1 MSRAPL
7 ARCRVIDLGII
18 TAGASTSAMLADL
31 GADVI
36 KVEASAYIDPFRM
49 WDKGL
54 GAEDWWNKSRFFD
67 FTNRNKRGLALD
79 LKTPK
84 GKELFLDL
92 VANADVIV
100 ENFRRGVLERLGL
113 GYDVLSAR
121 NPRLVLVSVTSQGQT
136 GPDAKA
142 ASFGSTLEATSG
154 LADLTRDAQ
163 DVPLISGILLNYPD
177 QIVSLYAA
185 GVATL
190 AVMEQRRT
198 GRGAWLDISQRELAS
213 FLCGE
218 HILAASAGAVAAPA
232 DAAAPPATKLVK
244 ASDGRWLLCHG
255 ATQADLD
262 RAVAALAPG
271 GRSTQDSTALTA
283 ALAEHDVQAIAVRNG
298 NDMLDAV
305 RRGETR
311 MAFAQAPDGSDVKG
325 LPLAFAGAPV
335 DIRRRAPELGEHN
348 VEILR
353 DLMGLDATEIAALAA
368 DGIIGSKPKA

>member
-7 ARCRVIDLGII
+7 AGCRVIDLGII

-36 KVEASAYIDPFRM
+36 KVESSAYIDPFRM

-54 GAEDWWNKSRFFD
+54 GAADWWNKSRFFD

-79 LKTPK
+79 LKTAK

-92 VANADVIV
+92 VANADIVV
-100 ENFRRGVLERLGL
+100 ENFRRGVMERLGL
-113 GYDVLSAR
+113 GFETLSAR
-121 NPRLVLVSVTSQGQT
+121 NPRLILVSVTSQGQT

-163 DVPLISGILLNYPD
+163 GVPLISGILLNYPD

-213 FLCGE
+213 FLVGE
-218 HILAASAGAVAAPA
+218 HILAASAGATPAPG
-232 DAAAPPATKLVK
+232 DAAAPPATKLVA

-255 ATQADLD
+255 ASRESLDQA
-262 RAVAALAPG
+262 ANVLAPG
-271 GRSTQDSTALTA
+271 GRSTKDAA
-283 ALAEHDVQAIAVRNG
+283 ALAMAFAEHDVQAIIVRNGEDMLEAVRNG
-298 NDMLDAV
+298 
-305 RRGETR
+305 ETR
-311 MAFAQAPDGSDVKG
+311 TAFAQTPDGTDVKG
-325 LPLAFAGAPV
+325 MPLTFAGMPLTITRHAP
-335 DIRRRAPELGEHN
+335 ALGEHN
-348 VEILR
+348 AEILR
-353 DLMGLDATEIAALAA
+353 DLLGLDETAISVLAA
-368 DGIIGSKPKA
+368 DGVIGSEPKV

>member
-7 ARCRVIDLGII
+7 AGCRVVDLGII

-36 KVEASAYIDPFRM
+36 KVEASAYIDPFRA

-54 GAEDWWNKSRFFD
+54 GAADWWNKSRFFD

-79 LKTPK
+79 LKTAK

-92 VANADVIV
+92 VANADVVV

-113 GYDVLSAR
+113 GYDTLAAR

-163 DVPLISGILLNYPD
+163 GVPLISGILLNYPD

-213 FLCGE
+213 FLLGE
-218 HILAASAGAVAAPA
+218 HILAASAGAVSAPA
-232 DAAAPPATKLVK
+232 DAATPPATKLVL
-244 ASDGRWLLCHG
+244 AGDGRWLLCHG
-255 ATQADLD
+255 ASLESLD
-262 RAVAALAPG
+262 QVAEALAPG
-271 GRSTQDSTALTA
+271 GRSSKNAASLIA
-283 ALAEHDVQAIAVRNG
+283 ALARRDVQAIVVRNG
-298 NDMLDAV
+298 DDMLEAV
-305 RRGETR
+305 RRGETQ
-311 MAFAQAPDGSDVKG
+311 MAFAQTPDGTDVKG
-325 LPLAFAGAPV
+325 LPLAFAGAPLA
-335 DIRRRAPELGEHN
+335 ISRRAPALGEHN
-348 VEILR
+348 EEILR
-353 DLMGLDATEIAALAA
+353 DLLGLDAAAIAAVEA
-368 DGIIGSKPKA
+368 DGVIGAKPKA

>member
-7 ARCRVIDLGII
+7 AGCRVIDLGII

-79 LKTPK
+79 LKTAK
-84 GKELFLDL
+84 GKALFLDL
-92 VANADVIV
+92 VANADVVV

-121 NPRLVLVSVTSQGQT
+121 NPRLVLVSVTSQGRT

-163 DVPLISGILLNYPD
+163 GVPLISGILLNYPD

-218 HILAASAGAVAAPA
+218 HILAASAGAAAAPA
-232 DAAAPPATKLVK
+232 DAAPPPATKLI
-244 ASDGRWLLCHG
+244 ATADGRWLLCHG
-255 ATQADLD
+255 ASQECIDG
-262 RAVAALAPG
+262 AAATLAPD
-271 GRSTQDSTALTA
+271 GRSALDAASLTA
-283 ALAEHDVQAIAVRNG
+283 ALAAQDVQAIAVRNG
-298 NDMLDAV
+298 SDMLEAV

-311 MAFAQAPDGSDVKG
+311 LAFAQAPDGTDVKG
-325 LPLAFAGAPV
+325 MPLAFAGAPLT
-335 DIRRRAPELGEHN
+335 IQRRAPGLGEHN
-348 VEILR
+348 AEILR
-353 DLMGLDATEIAALAA
+353 DVLGLSETAIAELQAA
-368 DGIIGSKPKA
+368 NVIGDRPKS

>member
-1 MSRAPL
+1 MTHAPL
-7 ARCRVIDLGII
+7 AGCRVVDLGII

-92 VANADVIV
+92 VAKADVVV

-121 NPRLVLVSVTSQGQT
+121 NPRLVLVSVTSQGQI

-154 LADLTRDAQ
+154 LSDLTRDG
-163 DVPLISGILLNYPD
+163 DGVPLISGILLNYPD

-190 AVMEQRRT
+190 AVMAQRRT
-198 GRGAWLDISQRELAS
+198 GQGAWLDISQRELAS

-218 HILAASAGAVAAPA
+218 HILAASAEAVPAPR
-232 DAAAPPATKLVK
+232 DAAEPPATKLV
-244 ASDGRWLLCHG
+244 ATSDERWLLCHG
-255 ATQADLD
+255 ASRADLD
-262 RAVAALAPG
+262 RVMAVQAPNGRSALNSAAFTAAAVA
-271 GRSTQDSTALTA
+271 Q
-283 ALAEHDVQAIAVRNG
+283 DVQAVPVRNG
-298 NDMLDAV
+298 DDMLAAV

-311 MAFAQAPDGSDVKG
+311 MAFARTPDGSDVKG
-325 LPLAFAGAPV
+325 MPLAFAGAPLK
-335 DIRRRAPELGEHN
+335 IQRRAPGLGEHN
-348 VEILR
+348 AEILR
-353 DLMGLDATEIAALAA
+353 DLLGLDEAAIAALAV
-368 DGIIGSKPKA
+368 DGVIGTRPKP

>member
-7 ARCRVIDLGII
+7 AGCRVVDLGII

-36 KVEASAYIDPFRM
+36 KVEASAYIDPFRA

-54 GAEDWWNKSRFFD
+54 GAADWWNKSRFFD

-79 LKTPK
+79 LKTAK

-92 VANADVIV
+92 VANADVVV
-100 ENFRRGVLERLGL
+100 ENFRRGVLDRLGL
-113 GYDVLSAR
+113 GFDTLSAR

-163 DVPLISGILLNYPD
+163 GVPLISGILLNYPD

-213 FLCGE
+213 FLVGE
-218 HILAASAGAVAAPA
+218 HILAASAGTVPAPG
-232 DAAAPPATKLVK
+232 DAAAPPATKLVA

-255 ATQADLD
+255 ASRESLD
-262 RAVAALAPG
+262 RAVEALAPG
-271 GRSTQDSTALTA
+271 GRSTKASAALTA
-283 ALAEHDVQAIAVRNG
+283 AFAEQDVQVAVVRNG
-298 NDMLDAV
+298 DDMLEAV
-305 RRGETR
+305 RRGETQ
-311 MAFAQAPDGSDVKG
+311 MAFAQTPDGTDVKG
-325 LPLAFAGAPV
+325 LPLAFAGAPLA
-335 DIRRRAPELGEHN
+335 ISRRAPALGEHN
-348 VEILR
+348 AEILR
-353 DLMGLDATEIAALAA
+353 DLLGLDAAAIAALEA
-368 DGIIGSKPKA
+368 GSVIGAKPKA

>member
-7 ARCRVIDLGII
+7 AGCRVIDLGII

-54 GAEDWWNKSRFFD
+54 GAEDWWNRSRFFD

-92 VANADVIV
+92 VANADVII

-121 NPRLVLVSVTSQGQT
+121 NPRVVLVSVTSQGQI

-163 DVPLISGILLNYPD
+163 GVPLISGILLNYPD

-198 GRGAWLDISQRELAS
+198 GRGAWLDVSQRELAS
-213 FLCGE
+213 FLIGE
-218 HILAASAGAVAAPA
+218 RILAASAGVVAPPPNAAV
-232 DAAAPPATKLVK
+232 PPATKLI
-244 ASDGRWLLCHG
+244 AAGDGRWLLCHG
-255 ATQADLD
+255 ASHESIE
-262 RAVAALAPG
+262 RAVASLAPDE
-271 GRSTQDSTALTA
+271 RPSNDAVALTA
-283 ALAEHDVQAIAVRNG
+283 ALAEQDVQAVVVRNG

-305 RRGETR
+305 RSGETR
-311 MAFAQAPDGSDVKG
+311 MAFAQAPDGTDVKG
-325 LPLAFAGAPV
+325 MPLAFAGAPLK
-335 DIRRRAPELGEHN
+335 IQRRAPGLGEHN
-348 VEILR
+348 AEILR
-353 DLMGLDATEIAALAA
+353 DLLGLDEATIAELEAA
-368 DGIIGSKPKA
+368 NVIGTRPKV

>member
-7 ARCRVIDLGII
+7 AGCRVIDLGII

-79 LKTPK
+79 LKTPR

-121 NPRLVLVSVTSQGQT
+121 NPRVVLVSVTSQGQT

-163 DVPLISGILLNYPD
+163 GVPLISGILLNYPD

-190 AVMEQRRT
+190 AVMEQRHT

-213 FLCGE
+213 FLVGE

-232 DAAAPPATKLVK
+232 DAAAPPATKLVET
-244 ASDGRWLLCHG
+244 SDGRWLLCHG

-262 RAVAALAPG
+262 RAVAALASD
-271 GRSTQDSTALTA
+271 GRSTQDSAALTA
-283 ALAEHDVQAIAVRNG
+283 ALAEQDVQAIAVRNG
-298 NDMLDAV
+298 SDMLDAV

-311 MAFAQAPDGSDVKG
+311 MAFARAPDGTDVKG
-325 LPLAFAGAPV
+325 LPLAFSGAPV

-353 DLMGLDATEIAALAA
+353 DLMGLDAAEIAALAA

>member
-7 ARCRVIDLGII
+7 AGCRVIDLGII

-92 VANADVIV
+92 VASADVIV

-121 NPRLVLVSVTSQGQT
+121 NSRLVLVSVTSQGQT

-163 DVPLISGILLNYPD
+163 GVPLISGILLNYPD

-185 GVATL
+185 GVAML
-190 AVMEQRRT
+190 AVTEQRRT

-213 FLCGE
+213 FLLGE
-218 HILAASAGAVAAPA
+218 HILAASAGAVAAPS
-232 DAAAPPATKLVK
+232 DAAVPPATKLV
-244 ASDGRWLLCHG
+244 AAGDGRWLLCHG
-255 ATQADLD
+255 ESHESLD
-262 RAVAALAPG
+262 RAVAALAPSG
-271 GRSTQDSTALTA
+271 QFAKDAVTLTA
-283 ALAEHDVQAIAVRNG
+283 ALAEQDVQAVVVRNG
-298 NDMLDAV
+298 DDMLNAV

-311 MAFAQAPDGSDVKG
+311 MAFAQTPDGADVKG
-325 LPLAFAGAPV
+325 MPLAFAGAPLK
-335 DIRRRAPELGEHN
+335 IQRRAPGLGEHN
-348 VEILR
+348 AEILR
-353 DLMGLDATEIAALAA
+353 DLLGLDEAAIAELEAA
-368 DGIIGSKPKA
+368 NVIGTQPKI

>member
-7 ARCRVIDLGII
+7 AGCRVIDLGII

-54 GAEDWWNKSRFFD
+54 GAPDWWNKSRFFD

-79 LKTPK
+79 LKTAK

-92 VANADVIV
+92 VANADVVV
-100 ENFRRGVLERLGL
+100 ENFRRGVLERLSL
-113 GYDVLSAR
+113 GFETLSAR

-163 DVPLISGILLNYPD
+163 GVPLISGILLNYPD

-213 FLCGE
+213 FLIGE
-218 HILAASAGAVAAPA
+218 HILAASAGAVPAPDDAAP
-232 DAAAPPATKLVK
+232 PPATKLVA

-255 ATQADLD
+255 ASRESLDQA
-262 RAVAALAPG
+262 ANVLAPG
-271 GRSTQDSTALTA
+271 GRSAKDAA
-283 ALAEHDVQAIAVRNG
+283 ALAMAFAEHDVQAIVVRNGDDMLEAVRNG
-298 NDMLDAV
+298 
-305 RRGETR
+305 ETR
-311 MAFAQAPDGSDVKG
+311 TAFALTPDGTDVKG
-325 LPLAFAGAPV
+325 LPLTFAGAPLT
-335 DIRRRAPELGEHN
+335 ITRRAPALGEHN
-348 VEILR
+348 AEILC
-353 DLMGLDATEIAALAA
+353 DLLGLDETVIAALAA
-368 DGIIGSKPKA
+368 DGVIGSKPKA

>member
-7 ARCRVIDLGII
+7 AGCRVIDLGII

-54 GAEDWWNKSRFFD
+54 GAPDWWNKSRFFD

-79 LKTPK
+79 LKTAK

-92 VANADVIV
+92 VANADVVV
-100 ENFRRGVLERLGL
+100 ENFRRGVLERLSL
-113 GYDVLSAR
+113 GFETLSAR

-163 DVPLISGILLNYPD
+163 GVPLISGILLNYPD

-198 GRGAWLDISQRELAS
+198 GRGAWL
-213 FLCGE
+213 
-218 HILAASAGAVAAPA
+218 GAVPAPDDAAP
-232 DAAAPPATKLVK
+232 PPATKLVA

-255 ATQADLD
+255 ASRESLDQA
-262 RAVAALAPG
+262 ANVLAPG
-271 GRSTQDSTALTA
+271 GRSAKDAA
-283 ALAEHDVQAIAVRNG
+283 ALAMAFAEHDVQAIVVRNGDDMLEAVRNG
-298 NDMLDAV
+298 
-305 RRGETR
+305 ETR
-311 MAFAQAPDGSDVKG
+311 TAFALTPDGTDVKG
-325 LPLAFAGAPV
+325 LPLTFAGAPLT
-335 DIRRRAPELGEHN
+335 ITRRAPALGEHN
-348 VEILR
+348 AEILC
-353 DLMGLDATEIAALAA
+353 DLLGLDETVIAALAA
-368 DGIIGSKPKA
+368 DGVIGSKPKA

>member
-1 MSRAPL
+1 MAPVFAVRELLDDAQYAAQRFL
-7 ARCRVIDLGII
+7 APSGARHAQKHWQVPTIPTVWNGQRFAPGDPAPAAMARRPCYEPRP
-18 TAGASTSAMLADL
+18 ARRMPRASTSASLPPAPAQSAMLADL

-79 LKTPK
+79 LKTAK

-92 VANADVIV
+92 VAKADVVV

-163 DVPLISGILLNYPD
+163 GVPLISGILLNYPD

-218 HILAASAGAVAAPA
+218 HVLAASAGAVAAPA
-232 DAAAPPATKLVK
+232 DAAPPPATKLV
-244 ASDGRWLLCHG
+244 ATGDSRWLLCHG
-255 ATQADLD
+255 ASR
-262 RAVAALAPG
+262 RASTGLWMRWRLAG
-271 GRSTQDSTALTA
+271 GRP
-283 ALAEHDVQAIAVRNG
+283 R
-298 NDMLDAV
+298 M
-305 RRGETR
+305 RR
-311 MAFAQAPDGSDVKG
+311 
-325 LPLAFAGAPV
+325 
-335 DIRRRAPELGEHN
+335 H
-348 VEILR
+348 
-353 DLMGLDATEIAALAA
+353 
-368 DGIIGSKPKA
+368 

>member
-1 MSRAPL
+1 MNRAPL
-7 ARCRVIDLGII
+7 AGCRIIDLGII

-54 GAEDWWNKSRFFD
+54 GAPDWWNKSRFFD

-79 LKTPK
+79 LKTAK
-84 GKELFLDL
+84 GRELFLDL
-92 VANADVIV
+92 VANADVVV

-113 GYDVLSAR
+113 GYDALSAR

-154 LADLTRDAQ
+154 LADMTRDAQ
-163 DVPLISGILLNYPD
+163 GAPLISGILLNYPD

-185 GVATL
+185 GAATL

-213 FLCGE
+213 FLLGE
-218 HILAASAGAVAAPA
+218 HILAASGGAVPAPA
-232 DAAAPPATKLVK
+232 DAAAPPATKLVV
-244 ASDGRWLLCHG
+244 ADDGHWLLCHG
-255 ATQADLD
+255 ASRESID
-262 RAVAALAPG
+262 RTAETLAPG
-271 GRSTQDSTALTA
+271 GHSTLDAAALTA
-283 ALAEHDVQAIAVRNG
+283 AFATHDVQAIAVRDG
-298 NDMLDAV
+298 DDMLVAV
-305 RRGETR
+305 RRGETQ
-311 MAFAQAPDGSDVKG
+311 MAFAQTPDGTDVKG
-325 LPLAFAGAPV
+325 LPLAFAGAPLA
-335 DIRRRAPELGEHN
+335 ISRRAPGLGEHN
-348 VEILR
+348 AEILR
-353 DLMGLDATEIAALAA
+353 DLLGLDETAIAALTA
-368 DGIIGSKPKA
+368 DGVIGSKPKA

>member
-7 ARCRVIDLGII
+7 AGCRVIDLGII

-36 KVEASAYIDPFRM
+36 KVEASAYIDPFRA

-54 GAEDWWNKSRFFD
+54 GAADWWNKSRFFD

-79 LKTPK
+79 LKTAK

-92 VANADVIV
+92 VANADVVV

-113 GYDVLSAR
+113 GFDTLSAR

-163 DVPLISGILLNYPD
+163 GAPLISGILLNYPD

-190 AVMEQRRT
+190 AVMEQRRS

-213 FLCGE
+213 FLIGE
-218 HILAASAGAVAAPA
+218 HILAASAGAVPAPG
-232 DAAAPPATKLVK
+232 DAAAPPATKLV
-244 ASDGRWLLCHG
+244 AAGDGRWLLCHG
-255 ATQADLD
+255 KSREGLD
-262 RAVAALAPG
+262 QVVNALAPG
-271 GRSTQDSTALTA
+271 KDAEALTQA
-283 ALAEHDVQAIAVRNG
+283 FAEQDVQAIVVRNG
-298 NDMLDAV
+298 DDMLEAV
-305 RRGETR
+305 RSGETR
-311 MAFAQAPDGSDVKG
+311 MAFAQTPAGTDVKG
-325 LPLAFAGAPV
+325 LPLAFAGAPLT
-335 DIRRRAPELGEHN
+335 IIRRAPALGEHN
-348 VEILR
+348 AEILR
-353 DLMGLDATEIAALAA
+353 DLLGLDETAIAALAA
-368 DGIIGSKPKA
+368 NGVVGTTPKG

>member
-7 ARCRVIDLGII
+7 AGCRVVDLGII

-36 KVEASAYIDPFRM
+36 KVEASAYIDPFRA

-54 GAEDWWNKSRFFD
+54 GAADWWNKSRFFD

-79 LKTPK
+79 LKTAK

-92 VANADVIV
+92 VANADVVV
-100 ENFRRGVLERLGL
+100 ENFRRGVLDRLGL
-113 GYDVLSAR
+113 GFDTLSAR

-163 DVPLISGILLNYPD
+163 GVPLISGILLNYPD

-213 FLCGE
+213 FLVGE
-218 HILAASAGAVAAPA
+218 HILAASAGTVPAPG
-232 DAAAPPATKLVK
+232 DAAAPPATKLVA

-255 ATQADLD
+255 ASRESLD
-262 RAVAALAPG
+262 RTVTKLAPG
-271 GRSTQDSTALTA
+271 GRSTKDSAALTA
-283 ALAEHDVQAIAVRNG
+283 ALAEQDVQVAVVRNG
-298 NDMLDAV
+298 DDMLEAV
-305 RRGETR
+305 RRGETQ
-311 MAFAQAPDGSDVKG
+311 MAFAQTPDGTDVKG
-325 LPLAFAGAPV
+325 LPLAFAGAPLA
-335 DIRRRAPELGEHN
+335 ISRRAPALGEHN
-348 VEILR
+348 EEILR
-353 DLMGLDATEIAALAA
+353 DLLGLDAAAIKALEA
-368 DGIIGSKPKA
+368 DGVIGAKPKG

>member
-1 MSRAPL
+1 MSRSPL
-7 ARCRVIDLGII
+7 AGCRVVDLGII

-54 GAEDWWNKSRFFD
+54 GAPDWWNKSRFFD

-79 LKTPK
+79 LKTAK

-92 VANADVIV
+92 VANADVVV

-113 GYDVLSAR
+113 GHDTLSAR
-121 NPRLVLVSVTSQGQT
+121 NPRVVLVSVTSQGQT

-163 DVPLISGILLNYPD
+163 GVPLISGILLNYPD

-213 FLCGE
+213 FLLGE
-218 HILAASAGAVAAPA
+218 HILAASAGAVPAPA
-232 DAAAPPATKLVK
+232 SAAVLAATKLVL
-244 ASDGRWLLCHG
+244 ADDGRWLLCHG
-255 ATQADLD
+255 ASRESVD
-262 RAVAALAPG
+262 RAVETLAPG
-271 GRSTQDSTALTA
+271 ARSTKASAALTVA
-283 ALAEHDVQAIAVRNG
+283 FAEHDIQAIVVRNG
-298 NDMLDAV
+298 NDMLEAV
-305 RRGETR
+305 RRGETQ
-311 MAFAQAPDGSDVKG
+311 MAFAQTPDGTDVKG
-325 LPLAFAGAPV
+325 LPLAFAGAPITV
-335 DIRRRAPELGEHN
+335 TRRAPALGEHN
-348 VEILR
+348 EEILR
-353 DLMGLDATEIAALAA
+353 DLLGLDAAAIAALAA
-368 DGIIGSKPKA
+368 DGVIGTKPRG

>member
-7 ARCRVIDLGII
+7 AGCRVIDLGII

-79 LKTPK
+79 LKTAK

-92 VANADVIV
+92 VAKADVVV

-113 GYDVLSAR
+113 GYDALSAR

-163 DVPLISGILLNYPD
+163 GVPLISGILLNYPD

-218 HILAASAGAVAAPA
+218 HVLAASAGAVAAPS
-232 DAAAPPATKLVK
+232 DAAPPPATKLV
-244 ASDGRWLLCHG
+244 ATGDSRWLLCHG
-255 ATQADLD
+255 ASQESVD
-262 RAVAALAPG
+262 RAVDALAPG
-271 GRSTQDSTALTA
+271 GRSTKDAAALTA
-283 ALAEHDVQAIAVRNG
+283 ALAEQDVQAVLVRNG
-298 NDMLDAV
+298 GDMLEAV

-311 MAFAQAPDGSDVKG
+311 MAFAQAPDGTDVKG
-325 LPLAFAGAPV
+325 MPLAFAGAPLT
-335 DIRRRAPELGEHN
+335 IQRRAPGLGEHN
-348 VEILR
+348 AEILR
-353 DLMGLDATEIAALAA
+353 DLLGLDKAAIAELETANVV
-368 DGIIGSKPKA
+368 GTKPRS

>member
-7 ARCRVIDLGII
+7 AGCRIIDLGII

-92 VANADVIV
+92 VANADIIV

-113 GYDVLSAR
+113 GYDTLSAR
-121 NPRLVLVSVTSQGQT
+121 NPRVVLVSVTSQGQT

-163 DVPLISGILLNYPD
+163 GVPLISGILLNYPD

-198 GRGAWLDISQRELAS
+198 GQGAWLDISQRELAS
-213 FLCGE
+213 FLIGE
-218 HILAASAGAVAAPA
+218 HILAASAGAVPAPA
-232 DAAAPPATKLVK
+232 NAAALAATKLVL
-244 ASDGRWLLCHG
+244 AGDGRWLLCHG
-255 ATQADLD
+255 ASRESLY
-262 RAVAALAPG
+262 RAAETLAPG
-271 GRSTQDSTALTA
+271 GRSTLDAVALTTA
-283 ALAEHDVQAIAVRNG
+283 FAKHDVQAMAVRNG
-298 NDMLDAV
+298 DDMLEAV

-311 MAFAQAPDGSDVKG
+311 MAFAQTPDGTDVKG
-325 LPLAFAGAPV
+325 LPLAFAGAPLA
-335 DIRRRAPELGEHN
+335 ITRRAPGLGEHN
-348 VEILR
+348 AEILR
-353 DLMGLDATEIAALAA
+353 DLLGLDATAIAALEAN
-368 DGIIGSKPKA
+368 GIIGSKPKG

>member
-7 ARCRVIDLGII
+7 AGCRIIDLGII

-84 GKELFLDL
+84 GKDLFLDL
-92 VANADVIV
+92 VANADVVV

-113 GYDVLSAR
+113 GYDTLSAR

-154 LADLTRDAQ
+154 LSDLTRDSQ
-163 DVPLISGILLNYPD
+163 GVPLISGILLNYPD

-213 FLCGE
+213 FLLGE
-218 HILAASAGAVAAPA
+218 HILAASAGAVPAPA
-232 DAAAPPATKLVK
+232 EASTPPATNLVM

-255 ATQADLD
+255 TSQEKLA
-262 RAVAALAPG
+262 RAAEALAPG
-271 GRSTQDSTALTA
+271 GRSTKGAV
-283 ALAEHDVQAIAVRNG
+283 ALAAAFAEQDVQAIVVRNGEDMLEAVRNG
-298 NDMLDAV
+298 
-305 RRGETR
+305 ETQ
-311 MAFAQAPDGSDVKG
+311 MAFAKTPDGRDVKG
-325 LPLAFAGAPV
+325 LPLAFAGAPLTV
-335 DIRRRAPELGEHN
+335 KRSAPALGEHN
-348 VEILR
+348 EEILR
-353 DLMGLDATEIAALAA
+353 DLLGLDEVAIAALAA
-368 DGIIGSKPKA
+368 DGVIGAKPKG